1 MLTIKL
7 GRGWTPFTGW
17 SCADR
22 GARGPFRLPR
32 SGFRVREDAA
42 PVARRRRF
50 FHPTSDLPPIG

>member
-1 MLTIKL
+1 MDAVHRLVL
-7 GRGWTPFTGW
+7 
-17 SCADR
+17 R
-22 GARGPFRLPR
+22 GARGAADR

>member
-1 MLTIKL
+1 MDAVHRLVL
-7 GRGWTPFTGW
+7 RGATAAR
-17 SCADR
+17 CAD
-22 GARGPFRLPR
+22 R

>member
-7 GRGWTPFTGW
+7 GRGWTPFTGTPVGLAR
-17 SCADR
+17 CADR
-22 GARGPFRLPR
+22 D

>member
-1 MLTIKL
+1 MDAVHRLVL
-7 GRGWTPFTGW
+7 
-17 SCADR
+17 R
-22 GARGPFRLPR
+22 GARTVVLDR

>member
-17 SCADR
+17 SCAVRAD
-22 GARGPFRLPR
+22 R

>member
-17 SCADR
+17 SCAV
-22 GARGPFRLPR
+22 RGPVPG

>member
-17 SCADR
+17 SCAV
-22 GARGPFRLPR
+22 RGPFRLPR
-32 SGFRVREDAA
+32 GVREDAA

>member
-1 MLTIKL
+1 MDAVHRLVL
-7 GRGWTPFTGW
+7 
-17 SCADR
+17 R
-22 GARGPFRLPR
+22 GARTPDR